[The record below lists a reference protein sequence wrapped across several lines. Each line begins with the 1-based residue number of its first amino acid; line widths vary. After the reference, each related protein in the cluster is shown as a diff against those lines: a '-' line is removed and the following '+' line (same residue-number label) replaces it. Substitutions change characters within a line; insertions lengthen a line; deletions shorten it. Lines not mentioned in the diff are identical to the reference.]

1 VVEAL
6 ERHHA
11 GRFLSAVLTQ
21 RIARGLRAGAVAAAA
36 TGGAL
41 IGLGVRDR
49 TPGRALALVGQR
61 LRGVPDFVTP
71 DAGFGLAALLGA
83 AHHTVVIMAWGAVFA
98 LLAGHLR
105 GVRLLL
111 VAALFAAAVWLLN
124 AYALPAPLRF
134 ADGVAA
140 YPPHRWFVY
149 TVLALALAAG
159 MRIAPR
165 ERAFARDD

>member
-1 VVEAL
+1 
-6 ERHHA
+6 
-11 GRFLSAVLTQ
+11 
-21 RIARGLRAGAVAAAA
+21 VA
-36 TGGAL
+36 GGAL

-61 LRGVPDFVTP
+61 LRGVPDFITP

-83 AHHTVVIMAWGAVFA
+83 AHHTLVVMAWGAVFA

-111 VAALFAAAVWLLN
+111 VAALFAALVWLLN
-124 AYALPAPLRF
+124 AFALPAPLRF

-140 YPPHRWFVY
+140 YPPHLWFVY
-149 TVLALALAAG
+149 TVLALALAGGLRVAS
-159 MRIAPR
+159 R
-165 ERAFARDD
+165 ERALVRDD